1 VIDELDTIKMQS
13 ERMMGALF
21 DESVVSVPLAP
32 SIPMAA
38 PDTGFVNM
46 IQTGLLAL
54 QLLPQH
60 SAGGLIVITDGVI
73 NIPDVNI
80 LDPLL
85 NQLRTKMTSL
95 SFLQVSC
102 FCFSGS

>member
-1 VIDELDTIKMQS
+1 MTLLVLDPSQSPTSNPLLHFPRIAAIVIDELDTIKMQS

-46 IQTGLLAL
+46 IQTGLLYLKLSTA
-54 QLLPQH
+54 
-60 SAGGLIVITDGVI
+60 
-73 NIPDVNI
+73 PDASSSS
-80 LDPLL
+80 
-85 NQLRTKMTSL
+85 RTESSTS
-95 SFLQVSC
+95 QM
-102 FCFSGS
+102 